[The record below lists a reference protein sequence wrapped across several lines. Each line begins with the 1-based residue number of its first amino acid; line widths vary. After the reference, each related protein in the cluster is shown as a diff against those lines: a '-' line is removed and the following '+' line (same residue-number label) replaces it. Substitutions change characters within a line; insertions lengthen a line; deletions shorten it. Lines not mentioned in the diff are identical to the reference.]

1 MAEKKISTIYSVA
14 RENRIARQ
22 EALREKLKG
31 LEYLRQ
37 LDEIDKELKLGTK
50 TIEITRKKRVKRK
63 RVLVTEAITLPL
75 NAVDVQRLRARADI
89 QRMRLAK
96 VLPDLKSVE
105 VHDDGRGESQ
115 EDWVLR
121 KARERG
127 LLKDTASPESTEK
140 PALNS

>member
-1 MAEKKISTIYSVA
+1 MAEKKLSTIYSVA

-22 EALREKLKG
+22 EQLREKLKG

-37 LDEIDKELKLGTK
+37 LDEIDAELKLGTK
-50 TIEITRKKRVKRK
+50 TITVTRKKRVRRK
-63 RVLVTEAITLPL
+63 QVLVTEAITLPL

-89 QRMRLAK
+89 QKMRLAK

-105 VHDDGRGESQ
+105 IDNSGRGEH
-115 EDWVLR
+115 EDYVLR

-127 LLKDTASPESTEK
+127 LLQPEPAKPESTEK